1 MSPHTLVFFDDFML
15 EKDPTFPYLIFS
27 EGRHKKVNAIYISQ
41 KFTKTNLVIRQNANI
56 LVMFN
61 IDKKSREGVHSM
73 YASADMDVSDFKKLK
88 LVARDVFEIL
98 PMNCRSKK
106 YIRSFSNYI
115 YTVKFWY
122 LE

>member
-1 MSPHTLVFFDDFML
+1 M
-15 EKDPTFPYLIFS
+15 
-27 EGRHKKVNAIYISQ
+27 
-41 KFTKTNLVIRQNANI
+41 IRQNANI

-88 LVARDVFEIL
+88 LVARDFFEIL

-106 YIRSFSNYI
+106 YIKSFSNYI
-115 YTVKFWY
+115 YTVKFW
-122 LE
+122 